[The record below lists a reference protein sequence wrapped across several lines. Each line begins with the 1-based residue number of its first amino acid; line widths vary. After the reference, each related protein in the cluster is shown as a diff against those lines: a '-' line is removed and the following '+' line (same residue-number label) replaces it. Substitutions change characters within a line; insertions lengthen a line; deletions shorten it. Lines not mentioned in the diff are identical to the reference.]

1 MAFEKIEQELINE
14 CVKDTIDME
23 KIKTLIHNGA
33 DINYYDVEYE
43 QCLYVEIL
51 DIFINEE
58 DSSKLANLLAVTE
71 FFLENGLILS
81 VGYLYEPSSFCCRQH
96 ANIP

>member
-43 QCLYVEIL
+43 QCLYEHV
-51 DIFINEE
+51 
-58 DSSKLANLLAVTE
+58 
-71 FFLENGLILS
+71 
-81 VGYLYEPSSFCCRQH
+81 
-96 ANIP
+96 